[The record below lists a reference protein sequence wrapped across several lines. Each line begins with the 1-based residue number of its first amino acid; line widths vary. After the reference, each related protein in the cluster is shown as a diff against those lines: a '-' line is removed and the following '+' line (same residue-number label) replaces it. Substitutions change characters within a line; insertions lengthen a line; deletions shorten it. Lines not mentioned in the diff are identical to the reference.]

1 MIFKRKQDG
10 AGEKASTEQ
19 GGAEQAPKRRRGEGG
34 AGPSPARLS
43 SAAGAGKREGP
54 RLPTACPVKMSAG
67 ARSPDVCCR
76 DDATNEA
83 FGLEL

>member
-10 AGEKASTEQ
+10 AGEKAWTEQ
-19 GGAEQAPKRRRGEGG
+19 GGAEQAPKRRRGGG
-34 AGPSPARLS
+34 GPSPARLS

-67 ARSPDVCCR
+67 AGSPDVCCR